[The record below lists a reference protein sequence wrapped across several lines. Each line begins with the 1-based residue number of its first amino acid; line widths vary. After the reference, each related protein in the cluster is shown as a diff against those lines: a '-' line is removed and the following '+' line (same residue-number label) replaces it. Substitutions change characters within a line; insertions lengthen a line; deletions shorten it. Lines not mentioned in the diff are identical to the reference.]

1 MLKGISFDVWGT
13 LFTEE
18 FLREISRR
26 YADLARLPPN
36 DAEVHMAAAYSELRT
51 LRREG
56 AIPDGVNQV
65 DVSLGLLA
73 KRGIDVEV
81 FRRAMAQALEHVDP
95 SKLVQPG
102 VRELIPALHKD
113 YRLVV
118 LGNVVYWPG
127 SYTRVL
133 MEKAGLSGWFL
144 AQLYSD
150 EIGAAKPSRLA
161 FKTALEHLGVGQ
173 PGEALH
179 VGDNAY
185 EDLCGAIGA
194 GLHGALISAG
204 SVAQEFSG
212 NLIVGDIGA
221 LSSAIRLLSR
231 RPKSQAPP
239 LPLLFLTLRIHIP
252 HLLWRAA

>member
-26 YADLARLPPN
+26 YADLARISPN
-36 DAEVHMAAAYSELRT
+36 DVEAHMAAAYSELRT

-81 FRRAMAQALEHVDP
+81 FRRAMAQALEYVDL

-161 FKTALEHLGVGQ
+161 FKAALEHLGVGQ
-173 PGEALH
+173 PREALH
-179 VGDNAY
+179 VGD
-185 EDLCGAIGA
+185 IGA
-194 GLHGALISAG
+194 GLHGALISGG
-204 SVAQEFSG
+204 SVTQEFSG
-212 NLIVGDIGA
+212 NLIVGEIGA

-239 LPLLFLTLRIHIP
+239 LPLLSLTLRIHIS
-252 HLLWRAA
+252 HLLWRAASGSDLR